1 MWRCWETYCHGYAR
15 MPSKL
20 LTGLLHFPLLF
31 IMVLK
36 VALKVW
42 RHIHFHIVNT
52 GHVWMTSPAALQV
65 NVTEEIQFCKDLVF
79 GKCHPRGR
87 KKSVNSRISWC
98 VKYFAIIHFRSRCI
112 EKYPAIELRNVL
124 KERFR
129 LHESQCFVVLRRLQ
143 NLDFGLWTLAEDF
156 VRSFAHFFPLGQIYY
171 ITWLNCYYNYQ
182 WCRHN
187 EAIWSFC
194 IVSVYHSPRLQ
205 AAFNEISFACRLS
218 NINSHWTMLKLLDV
232 CATKMKCVDV
242 EF

>member
-20 LTGLLHFPLLF
+20 LTGLLHFPLLV

-52 GHVWMTSPAALQV
+52 GHVWMTSPAVLQV

-112 EKYPAIELRNVL
+112 EKYPAIELTETFWRKDLDCMKVNVL
-124 KERFR
+124 WT
-129 LHESQCFVVLRRLQ
+129 CVVFKTLT
-143 NLDFGLWTLAEDF
+143 LDFGGGLRQVFCAFFSPWTNLLLY
-156 VRSFAHFFPLGQIYY
+156 VI
-171 ITWLNCYYNYQ
+171 
-182 WCRHN
+182 
-187 EAIWSFC
+187 
-194 IVSVYHSPRLQ
+194 
-205 AAFNEISFACRLS
+205 
-218 NINSHWTMLKLLDV
+218 KLLL
-232 CATKMKCVDV
+232 
-242 EF
+242 

>member
-1 MWRCWETYCHGYAR
+1 MWRCWETYYHGYAR

-65 NVTEEIQFCKDLVF
+65 NVTEKIQFCKDLVF

-112 EKYPAIELRNVL
+112 EKYPAIELTETFWRKDLDCMKVNVL
-124 KERFR
+124 GT
-129 LHESQCFVVLRRLQ
+129 CVVFKTLT
-143 NLDFGLWTLAEDF
+143 LDFGLWRRTSSGLL
-156 VRSFAHFFPLGQIYY
+156 RIFFPLDKF
-171 ITWLNCYYNYQ
+171 ITL
-182 WCRHN
+182 R
-187 EAIWSFC
+187 
-194 IVSVYHSPRLQ
+194 
-205 AAFNEISFACRLS
+205 
-218 NINSHWTMLKLLDV
+218 D
-232 CATKMKCVDV
+232 
-242 EF
+242 

>member
-1 MWRCWETYCHGYAR
+1 MWRCWETYCHGYWR

-52 GHVWMTSPAALQV
+52 GHVWMTSPAVLQV

-79 GKCHPRGR
+79 GKCHPRGK

-112 EKYPAIELRNVL
+112 EKYPAIELTETFWRKDLDCMKVNVL
-124 KERFR
+124 WT
-129 LHESQCFVVLRRLQ
+129 CVVFKTLT
-143 NLDFGLWTLAEDF
+143 LDFGLWRRTSSGLLRIF
-156 VRSFAHFFPLGQIYY
+156 
-171 ITWLNCYYNYQ
+171 
-182 WCRHN
+182 
-187 EAIWSFC
+187 
-194 IVSVYHSPRLQ
+194 SP
-205 AAFNEISFACRLS
+205 
-218 NINSHWTMLKLLDV
+218 WTNLLHYVIKLLL
-232 CATKMKCVDV
+232 
-242 EF
+242 